1 MTLNLSEHLE
11 PSGLER
17 VEVFDDPM
25 GAAFAIG
32 VHAGAWRA
40 IVSKRRDSIYRSGR
54 SPNWLKM
61 KNPSCEAVRRRR
73 RRTGEDDQ
81 Q

>member
-32 VHAGAWRA
+32 VHAGPGEP
-40 IVSKRRDSIYRSGR
+40 SSRSGETR
-54 SPNWLKM
+54 STAAAARP
-61 KNPSCEAVRRRR
+61 
-73 RRTGEDDQ
+73 TGSR
-81 Q
+81 